1 MRILS
6 CVVSPGHGGGAENA
20 ALELA
25 RAVHA
30 RGHAVTLARM
40 AVADGQHVNGITI
53 RDYRVKDAPLLPK
66 PYSNVFSRSR
76 IVDAIDPA
84 AYDLVHLHNTH
95 PAMALAQ
102 LARRCLRV
110 GLPYVVTTHGLVE
123 TLNSRHIFRTN
134 PLLGYVIGLTVDRPL
149 KFVVRNAKKIAV
161 LSMSEAPLLA
171 GLGVDPKNITPIYN
185 GADPR
190 FLLPYTA
197 SVDVRSR
204 YHIPPGRHV
213 ALFVGNLKKNK
224 GVEVLLQAVAKVDD
238 VTAVVVGAATQPG
251 YEQSLRR
258 QAADLGIDERVVFA
272 GRVSDEEL
280 MAWHH
285 AATVFVLPTLGDTF
299 PLVVLDAMAAG
310 KPVVA
315 SAIGGIP
322 EQIGD
327 EAGLTVPPGDPTALA
342 AAIRTVVRDPALAT
356 RYGEAGRRRVEQR
369 FTWAR
374 VAENVESVYTALL

>member
-25 RAVHA
+25 RAVQA
-30 RGHAVTLARM
+30 RGHEVTLARM
-40 AVADGQHVNGITI
+40 AVADGQHTNGITI
-53 RDYRVKDAPLLPK
+53 RDFQVKDAPLLPK

-76 IVDAIDPA
+76 IVDAIDRSK
-84 AYDLVHLHNTH
+84 YDLVHLHNTH

-102 LARRCLRV
+102 LARRCLQV

-123 TLNSRHIFRTN
+123 TLNSRKIFRTN
-134 PLLGYVIGLTVDRPL
+134 PLLGYVIGWTVERPL

-161 LSMSEAPLLA
+161 LSMSEAPLLT
-171 GLGVDPKNITPIYN
+171 GLGVDPNNITPIYN

-190 FLLPYTA
+190 FLLPYE
-197 SVDVRSR
+197 SRVDVRSR
-204 YHIPPGRHV
+204 YSIPADRPV

-224 GVEVLLQAVAKVDD
+224 GIEILLQAMASLED

-251 YEQSLRR
+251 YEQHLRQMAESLN
-258 QAADLGIDERVVFA
+258 ISTRVVFA

-285 AATVFVLPTLGDTF
+285 EATVFVLPTLGDTF

-322 EQIGD
+322 EQLGG
-327 EAGLTVPPGDPTALA
+327 EAGLTVPPGDPDALA
-342 AAIRTVVRDPALAT
+342 DAIRTVVSDPALAN
-356 RYGEAGRRRVEQR
+356 RYGQAGRRRVEAR

>member
-25 RAVHA
+25 RAVHD
-30 RGHAVTLARM
+30 RGHEVTLARM
-40 AVADGQHVNGITI
+40 AVADNQHVNGITI

-76 IVDAIDPA
+76 IIDAIDPA
-84 AYDLVHLHNTH
+84 LYDLVHLHNTH

-134 PLLGYVIGLTVDRPL
+134 PLLGYVIGWTVDRPL
-149 KFVVRNAKKIAV
+149 KFVVRHAKKVAV

-171 GLGVDPKNITPIYN
+171 GLNVAPKNIIPIYN

-190 FLLPYTA
+190 FLLPYRA

-204 YHIPPGRHV
+204 YHIPKDRQII
-213 ALFVGNLKKNK
+213 LFVGNLKKNK
-224 GVEVLLQAVAKVDD
+224 GVEVLLKAVAKVENIN
-238 VTAVVVGAATQPG
+238 AVVVGAATQPG
-251 YEQSLRR
+251 YEQSLLRL
-258 QAADLGIDERVVFA
+258 AEELKIVDRVVFA

-280 MAWHH
+280 MAWHNT
-285 AATVFVLPTLGDTF
+285 AMVFVLPTLGDTF

-315 SAIGGIP
+315 SDVGGIP
-322 EQIGD
+322 EQLGG
-327 EAGLTVPPGDPTALA
+327 EAGLTVPPGDPKALA
-342 AAIRTVVRDPALAT
+342 TAIQTVVSNPALAS
-356 RYGEAGRRRVEQR
+356 RYGQAGRRRVEQR

-374 VAENVESVYTALL
+374 VAENVESVYNSIL